1 MVNGNGMEHSSA
13 NRCKDHIKVSL
24 TRVVRVAASFHE
36 RQERKEMVRCSRG

>member
-13 NRCKDHIKVSL
+13 NRCKDHIKVSH
-24 TRVVRVAASFHE
+24 TGAVSGAASFHE